1 VFWLACDTPEG
12 ICVILQPAS
21 SLVHA
26 RLVAAMNHEPG
37 TFSEGHELQKKH
49 IRRIPKKMIGRCLSP
64 RDAQQILKL
73 LEAYGV
79 RPARARCVAFIFLNQ
94 FGSGRDQGVEATL
107 GKRCSS
113 EFPSSNVNVGKPTHH
128 GLGIPNEAV
137 RVPVMER
144 TELLRRLEQV
154 EQEVSQTL
162 ELVRRYRNILA
173 EFGRKEVDVETIQIM
188 LTQLEE
194 RFVFQLLKRERLRAE
209 LNG

>member
-1 VFWLACDTPEG
+1 M
-12 ICVILQPAS
+12 S
-21 SLVHA
+21 
-26 RLVAAMNHEPG
+26 
-37 TFSEGHELQKKH
+37 
-49 IRRIPKKMIGRCLSP
+49 
-64 RDAQQILKL
+64 
-73 LEAYGV
+73 
-79 RPARARCVAFIFLNQ
+79 
-94 FGSGRDQGVEATL
+94 
-107 GKRCSS
+107 
-113 EFPSSNVNVGKPTHH
+113 GKPTHH
-128 GLGIPNEAV
+128 HPNEAV